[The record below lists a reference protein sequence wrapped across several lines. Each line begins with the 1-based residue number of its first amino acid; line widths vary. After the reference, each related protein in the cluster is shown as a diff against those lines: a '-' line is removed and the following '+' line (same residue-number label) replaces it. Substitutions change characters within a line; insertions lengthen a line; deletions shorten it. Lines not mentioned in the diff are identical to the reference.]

1 LKKKRAELELQQLR
15 RQFVKL
21 ENQYRKIIMFGSSK
35 EVRKSGTIER
45 IGFASTG
52 EMSSRYVLLLVG
64 EAVPVILQNGVF
76 GGEYVRVVEHLA
88 LTASG
93 DEVEFVLKDTTL
105 KSFANRTLDAR
116 LGAG

>member
-1 LKKKRAELELQQLR
+1 ML
-15 RQFVKL
+15 
-21 ENQYRKIIMFGSSK
+21 GTSK

-52 EMSSRYVLLLVG
+52 EMSNRYVLLLVG
-64 EAVPVILQNGVF
+64 EGVPVILKNGIF
-76 GGEYVRVVEHLA
+76 GSEYVRVVEHLA
-88 LTASG
+88 LTTPG

-116 LGAG
+116 LNAG